1 MRWLRLEAV
10 KAACLHRVELGDV
23 VELVVGTT
31 GNERLLWPGLV
42 ASTACGRLM
51 PRSSVWSYVVQL
63 GERSRPILNLIK
75 ITSDPLRGEEA
86 GRLVTRMLV

>member
-1 MRWLRLEAV
+1 MEAV

-51 PRSSVWSYVVQL
+51 PRSVGLVIRGAVQRGLVLHVYMYLESYQNN
-63 GERSRPILNLIK
+63 E
-75 ITSDPLRGEEA
+75 
-86 GRLVTRMLV
+86 

>member
-1 MRWLRLEAV
+1 MRWLLLEAV

-23 VELVVGTT
+23 VELVVETT

-51 PRSSVWSYVVQL
+51 PRSVGLVIRGAAWREVSSYLESYQNN
-63 GERSRPILNLIK
+63 E
-75 ITSDPLRGEEA
+75 
-86 GRLVTRMLV
+86 